1 MIAAVT
7 GATGHVGTTLI
18 RTLLGQGYTV
28 RALVHH
34 GAQGLDGLN
43 VERTKTDIADP
54 AGLIAAFRGVDV
66 VFHTAARI
74 SITAGDAD
82 AVRAVNIEGTR
93 NVLAACREA
102 KVGRLVH
109 FSSIEALEPYP
120 LDSPVDEGRPFVTH
134 RSGSPYAVSK
144 ATAESAVRAAID
156 EGLDAV
162 VINPTAI
169 IGPFDVR
176 PSLLGQAVISIATG
190 RIPALV
196 DGGFDWVDVRDVAET
211 AIRAA
216 ETAPAGARYIVGG
229 RWASMKELAELVCD
243 SAGGRPPTLMCPF
256 FLAEAWAPIATGL
269 ARVAGRAPLFTTYT
283 LRVLRGNRNVSHA
296 RAARELGYTPRD
308 LRTTVEETC
317 GWFRDRGLLSP
328 AATPVSKSRAASEAR

>member
-1 MIAAVT
+1 MIAAIT

-18 RTLLGQGYTV
+18 RTLLSQGGHTV
-28 RALVHH
+28 RALVHQ
-34 GAQGLDGLN
+34 GVQGLDGMN
-43 VERTKTDIADP
+43 VERVSADIAD
-54 AGLIAAFRGVDV
+54 AGSLVAAFRGADV

-74 SITAGDAD
+74 SITASDA
-82 AVRAVNIEGTR
+82 ATVRAVNIDGTK
-93 NVLAACREA
+93 NVLRACREA
-102 KVGRLVH
+102 KVRRLVY
-109 FSSIEALEPYP
+109 FSSIEALESSP

-134 RSGSPYAVSK
+134 RTGSPYAVSK
-144 ATAESAVRAAID
+144 ATAETAVRAAIS

-162 VINPTAI
+162 IVNPTAI

-176 PSLLGQAVISIATG
+176 PSLLGQAVVSIAMG

-216 ETAPAGARYIVGG
+216 ERAPAGSRYIVGG
-229 RWASMKELAELVCD
+229 RWASMRELAELVCD

-308 LRTTVEETC
+308 LRVTVEDTC
-317 GWFRDRGLLSP
+317 GWFRDRGLLSS
-328 AATPVSKSRAASEAR
+328 AAQAPKNRAASAAR